1 MDKDIITGN
10 HNITIGQRKSINIT
24 GVKKIEN
31 FDKLHF
37 LLDTTMGFLVIKGND
52 LELIKLDTLSGNL
65 TIKGSIDSLDYIL
78 ENKKNNKEESI
89 LSRLFK

>member
-1 MDKDIITGN
+1 
-10 HNITIGQRKSINIT
+10 
-24 GVKKIEN
+24 
-31 FDKLHF
+31 
-37 LLDTTMGFLVIKGND
+37 MGFIIIKGND

-78 ENKKNNKEESI
+78 ENKKNNKDESF